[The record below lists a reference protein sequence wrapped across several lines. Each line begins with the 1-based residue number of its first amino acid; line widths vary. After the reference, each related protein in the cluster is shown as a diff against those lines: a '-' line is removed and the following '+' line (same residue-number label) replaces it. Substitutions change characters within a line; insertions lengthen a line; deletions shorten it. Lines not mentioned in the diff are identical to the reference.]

1 MWWPE
6 GGEWTPAAQKQTH
19 SLQGFGSHRAA
30 TRTALELSLLSVETE
45 WRGWSVEG
53 WEMVPEHEPG
63 SQMRGFKSLLC
74 NLTVGKFLTGSD

>member
-6 GGEWTPAAQKQTH
+6 GGEWTLAAQKQTH
-19 SLQGFGSHRAA
+19 SLRGFGAHRVA

-53 WEMVPEHEPG
+53 WEMVESVSLGARCVG
-63 SQMRGFKSLLC
+63 SSPSSA
-74 NLTVGKFLTGSD
+74 T